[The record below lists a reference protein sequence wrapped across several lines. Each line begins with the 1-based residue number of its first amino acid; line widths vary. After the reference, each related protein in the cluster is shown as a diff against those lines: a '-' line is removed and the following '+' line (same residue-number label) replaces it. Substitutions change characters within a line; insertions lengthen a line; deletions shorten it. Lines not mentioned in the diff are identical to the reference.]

1 MPEINRPKKRRVPD
15 SIDGMVTPRKSPLA
29 APQYY
34 QSSSAR
40 TPGPRRPIPTQVNRR
55 RPHLADPDLKRTES
69 NKPVAEIGDFSGL
82 SMQDVEADFLPNR
95 KSKDKKSKK
104 DKNDSRKRRHFWK
117 NRSKKFKAFI
127 IIMLILL
134 GLGGFLGARIYSF
147 FNSVFGRNVG
157 NGSSAALSDKPDP
170 KNFKTEGDG
179 NFNVLLLGRGGD
191 ENEAPDL
198 TDTIVIASIDIQN
211 QTASL
216 LSIPRDTWVNIDG
229 DTMKINAAYS
239 TAKQQATYNGK
250 NKDEAE
256 NAGISSAIS
265 AARNVAGVPI
275 HKYVLSDYKAFRDVV
290 NALGGVNV
298 DVTSPIIDRF
308 TGWTFQAGPQTMNG
322 DRALQYARTRQG
334 SARGDFDRNENQR
347 KLLVAIRQK
356 AMSTGIVANPVKLN
370 NLANAVQKN
379 IRTDLTL
386 DEARTL
392 FNKTKNLSDSNIKSL
407 DLAKPDA
414 PLITTG
420 NIGGQ
425 SIVRPVAGL
434 FDYSKIRAYA
444 RTNMIDP
451 FLKKEAPTV
460 AIYNGSG
467 RSGLA
472 TSVGDILSGYGYNV
486 VIKESSKEPQQQT
499 LVVKKT
505 QESKPYTERFL
516 SVRFS
521 KPISSDL
528 PNSVL
533 PTASNTATTSSNT
546 APPTADFII
555 VLGSDFKIPS
565 GPTW

>member
-1 MPEINRPKKRRVPD
+1 MPEINKPKKRPVSN
-15 SIDGMVTPRKSPLA
+15 SIDGMVSPRQSPLSS
-29 APQYY
+29 PQYY
-34 QSSSAR
+34 KSANAR
-40 TPGPRRPIPTQVNRR
+40 IPGPRKPIPTQVNRR
-55 RPHLADPDLKRTES
+55 RPHLSDPDLKKTETD
-69 NKPVAEIGDFSGL
+69 KPVAEIGDFTGL
-82 SMQDVEADFLPNR
+82 SMQDINADFIPNR
-95 KSKDKKSKK
+95 KVKDKKKKNSK
-104 DKNDSRKRRHFWK
+104 DGRKRRHFWK
-117 NRSKKFKAFI
+117 NRSKKFKAFVI
-127 IIMLILL
+127 ILVILI

-147 FNSVFGRNVG
+147 FNSVFSRNVG
-157 NGSSAALSDKPDP
+157 NESSAALSDNPDP
-170 KNFKTEGDG
+170 AKFNTEGDG
-179 NFNVLLLGRGGD
+179 RFNILLLGRGGA

-216 LSIPRDTWVNIDG
+216 LSIPRDTWVNVNG

-239 TAKQQATYNGK
+239 LSKQQATYKGK
-250 NKDEAE
+250 SKEDAE
-256 NAGISSAIS
+256 NAGISTAIS
-265 AARNVAGVPI
+265 AVRNVAGVPI

-290 NALGGVNV
+290 NALGGV
-298 DVTSPIIDRF
+298 DVNLPSPIIDGF
-308 TGWTFQAGPQTMNG
+308 TGWTFKAGPQTMNG
-322 DRALQYARTRQG
+322 DRALEYARTRQG

-347 KLLVAIRQK
+347 KLLIAIRQK
-356 AMSTGIVANPVKLN
+356 AMSTGIIANPVKLN
-370 NLANAVQKN
+370 NLASAVQKN
-379 IRTDLTL
+379 IRTDLSI

-392 FNKTKNLSDSNIKSL
+392 FNKTKGLSDSNIKSL
-407 DLAKPDA
+407 DLAKPDD

-434 FDYSKIRAYA
+434 FDYSKIRSYS

-467 RSGLA
+467 RAGLA
-472 TSVGDILSGYGYNV
+472 TSVGDIMAGYGYNV
-486 VIKESSKEPQQQT
+486 LIKESSKEPQQKT

-505 QESKPYTERFL
+505 QQAKPFTERFL
-516 SVRFS
+516 SVRFAT
-521 KPISSDL
+521 PISSDL

-533 PTASNTATTSSNT
+533 PDATNATATSTST

>member
-1 MPEINRPKKRRVPD
+1 MPEINKPKKRPVSN
-15 SIDGMVTPRKSPLA
+15 SIDGMVAPRKSPLA
-29 APQYY
+29 APKYY
-34 QSSSAR
+34 QSSTAR
-40 TPGPRRPIPTQVNRR
+40 VPGPRKPIPTQVNRR
-55 RPHLADPDLKRTES
+55 RPHLSEPDLKPTETD
-69 NKPVAEIGDFSGL
+69 KPVTEIGDFTGL
-82 SMQDVEADFLPNR
+82 SMQDVNADFIPNR
-95 KSKDKKSKK
+95 KVKDKKKNKSK
-104 DKNDSRKRRHFWK
+104 DGRKRRHFWK

-127 IIMLILL
+127 IILLILL
-134 GLGGFLGARIYSF
+134 GVGGFLGARIYSF
-147 FNSVFGRNVG
+147 FNSVFGRSVG
-157 NGSSAALSDKPDP
+157 NGTSAALSDKPNP
-170 KNFKTEGDG
+170 KDFKTEGDG
-179 NFNVLLLGRGGD
+179 RFNVLLLGRGGV

-198 TDTIVIASIDIQN
+198 TDTIVVASIDIQN

-216 LSIPRDTWVNIDG
+216 LSIPRDTWVNVNG

-239 TAKQQATYNGK
+239 TTKQQAIYNGK
-250 NKDEAE
+250 SKEEAE
-256 NAGISSAIS
+256 NIGITSAIS
-265 AARNVAGVPI
+265 TVRNVAGVPI

-356 AMSTGIVANPVKLN
+356 AMSTGIIANPVKLN
-370 NLANAVQKN
+370 NLATAVQKN
-379 IRTDLTL
+379 IRTDLSI

-407 DLAKPDA
+407 DLAKPDD

-434 FDYSKIRAYA
+434 FDYSKIRSYA

-451 FLKKEAPTV
+451 FLKQEAPTV

-467 RSGLA
+467 RAGLA
-472 TSVGDILSGYGYNV
+472 TSVGDIMAGYGYNV
-486 VIKESSKEPQQQT
+486 VIKESSKEPQQKT

-505 QESKPYTERFL
+505 QTSKPFTERFL
-516 SVRFS
+516 SIRFAT
-521 KPISSDL
+521 PITSDL

-533 PTASNTATTSSNT
+533 PTASNTAATSSNT
-546 APPTADFII
+546 AAPTADFII

>member
-1 MPEINRPKKRRVPD
+1 MPEINKPKKRPVSN
-15 SIDGMVTPRKSPLA
+15 SIDGMVAPRKSPLA

-34 QSSSAR
+34 QSSTAR
-40 TPGPRRPIPTQVNRR
+40 IPGPRKPIPTQVNRR
-55 RPHLADPDLKRTES
+55 RPHLSEPDLKPTETD
-69 NKPVAEIGDFSGL
+69 KPVTEIGDFTGL
-82 SMQDVEADFLPNR
+82 SMQDVNADFIPNR
-95 KSKDKKSKK
+95 KVKDKKKNKSK
-104 DKNDSRKRRHFWK
+104 DGRKRRHLWK

-127 IIMLILL
+127 IILLILL
-134 GLGGFLGARIYSF
+134 GVGGFLGARIYSF
-147 FNSVFGRNVG
+147 FNSVFGRSVG
-157 NGSSAALSDKPDP
+157 NGTSAALSDKPDP

-179 NFNVLLLGRGGD
+179 RFNVLLLGRGGV

-216 LSIPRDTWVNIDG
+216 LSIPRDTWVNVNG
-229 DTMKINAAYS
+229 DTMKVNAAYS
-239 TAKQQATYNGK
+239 ATKQQAIYNGK
-250 NKDEAE
+250 SKEEAE
-256 NAGISSAIS
+256 NIGITSAIS
-265 AARNVAGVPI
+265 TVRNVAGVPI

-356 AMSTGIVANPVKLN
+356 AMSTGIIANPVKLN
-370 NLANAVQKN
+370 NLATAVQKN
-379 IRTDLTL
+379 IRTDLSI

-407 DLAKPDA
+407 DLAKPDD

-434 FDYSKIRAYA
+434 FDYSKIRSYA

-451 FLKKEAPTV
+451 FLKQEAPTV

-467 RSGLA
+467 RAGLA
-472 TSVGDILSGYGYNV
+472 TSVGDIMAGYGYNV
-486 VIKESSKEPQQQT
+486 VIKESSKEPQQKT

-505 QESKPYTERFL
+505 QTSKPFTERFL
-516 SVRFS
+516 SIRFAT
-521 KPISSDL
+521 PITSDL

-533 PTASNTATTSSNT
+533 PTASNTAATSSNT
-546 APPTADFII
+546 AAPTADFII